1 MRDSERIVDEG
12 EGGSAMSDGKKAKVK
27 DKIREWRAEG
37 PIQKRKER
45 NIRREG
51 LIDTVYTQSPSQQ
64 RHGPNLRGAV
74 HDVCDVER

>member
-1 MRDSERIVDEG
+1 MRDRGRLVDEG
-12 EGGSAMSDGKKAKVK
+12 EGGSAMFDGKKAN
-27 DKIREWRAEG
+27 KIREWRAEG
-37 PIQKRKER
+37 SIQKRKQR
-45 NIRREG
+45 NVRREG